1 VTAIQQSD
9 TASPTLARNAIGL
22 PEVLFQSI
30 THMAPAV
37 ATALSI
43 GAATA
48 FAGAITPLAVVFA
61 MIAVLFTAFSMAE
74 LARHLPSA
82 GGMYTYVGRGL
93 GSFFGW
99 LVAWSFALAEPL
111 VMPLLLGGFGFYGA
125 IFLSQYLSIDFE
137 FAWIVLAIACGLV
150 VWWLNY
156 RGIALSTRTGLVLGA
171 IEIAIFLLISTL
183 LIINADENTLSVF
196 VPGDEGVQPAF
207 QGMIFCLLAFIG
219 FEAAAPLG
227 EEASEPRRTIPRA
240 VIWSAVLV
248 GLFYVFNY
256 YAATVYFGP
265 DQMLGFYTSHDGDPW
280 GFMAEEVLP
289 GIGGLLVVFAILN
302 SSLANANAGAT
313 AATRSLFAMG
323 RASLAPRFFAK
334 IHPETHAPV
343 NAVHFQAVTALIIA
357 VGLGIVLANDPFETP
372 EGAGSFGGLNVY
384 VFLGTMLGLIFAGI
398 YFLVNL
404 ACIGYFLREG
414 RSEFNPLK
422 HVVVP
427 VIGAIAMIPAA
438 LAVIG
443 GVTIPILDVTLPPY
457 ETALKWCAPI
467 VAIWLILGIIAYVV
481 LRMRSPEA
489 LERVG
494 EVYGGESDA
503 PDAPVAAAPPPAAPP
518 PAAPPP
524 AAEPPAEP
532 PPTDPAGY

>member
-1 VTAIQQSD
+1 MSVTSSAQSPG
-9 TASPTLARNAIGL
+9 AGAPTLEGNAIGL

-43 GAATA
+43 GAATS
-48 FAGAITPLAVVFA
+48 FAGGITPLAVLLA
-61 MIAVLFTAFSMAE
+61 MIAVLFTAFSMAQ
-74 LARHLPSA
+74 LAKHLPSA
-82 GGMYTYVGRGL
+82 GGMYTYVGSGL

-125 IFLSQYLSIDFE
+125 IFLSSYLGIEFE
-137 FAWIVLAIACGLV
+137 LAWIGLAVLCGLV
-150 VWWLNY
+150 VWWLTY
-156 RGIALSTRTGLVLGA
+156 RGVGLSTRAGLVLGV
-171 IEIAIFLLISTL
+171 IEIVIFLLISTL
-183 LIINADENTLSVF
+183 LIVNADSNTLSVF
-196 VPGDEGVQPAF
+196 VPGDEGVKPAF

-227 EEASEPRRTIPRA
+227 EETRDPRRTIPQA
-240 VIWSAVLV
+240 VIWSAILV

-265 DQMLGFYTSHDGDPW
+265 DEMVGFYTSHDGDPW

-323 RASLAPRFFAK
+323 RATLLPRFFAAV
-334 IHPETHAPV
+334 HPETRAPV
-343 NAVHFQAVTALIIA
+343 NAVHFQAVTAIIIA
-357 VGLGIVLANDPFETP
+357 VVLGLVLANDPYPTP

-398 YFLVNL
+398 YILVNV
-404 ACIGYFLREG
+404 ACFGYFWRV
-414 RSEFNPLK
+414 RRDEFSWLK
-422 HVVVP
+422 HFVVP
-427 VIGAIAMIPAA
+427 VLGVIAMIPAL

-443 GVTIPILDVTLPPY
+443 GVTIPILDITLDPY
-457 ETALKWCAPI
+457 ETALRWTAPI
-467 VAIWLILGIIAYVV
+467 VGVWVVLGIVLYVV
-481 LRMRSPEA
+481 LRMSNPEA
-489 LERVG
+489 LGRVS
-494 EVYGGESDA
+494 EVYGGDGT
-503 PDAPVAAAPPPAAPP
+503 PP
-518 PAAPPP
+518 
-524 AAEPPAEP
+524 ER
-532 PPTDPAGY
+532 TTY

>member
-1 VTAIQQSD
+1 MDRTAPGGTPEEDWHVTATAQSQD
-9 TASPTLARNAIGL
+9 PASPTLARNAIGL

-43 GAATA
+43 GAATS
-48 FAGAITPLAVVFA
+48 FAGGITPLAVLFA
-61 MIAVLFTAFSMAE
+61 MIAVLFTAYSMSE

-99 LVAWSFALAEPL
+99 LVAWGFALAEPL

-125 IFLSQYLSIDFE
+125 IFLSSYVGIEFE
-137 FAWIVLAIACGLV
+137 YAWVALAILCGLA
-150 VWWLNY
+150 VWWLTY
-156 RGIALSTRTGLVLGA
+156 RGVGLSTRTGIVLGV

-183 LIINADENTLSVF
+183 LIVNADENTLSVF
-196 VPGDEGVQPAF
+196 LPGDDGVKPAF

-227 EEASEPRRTIPRA
+227 EETEEPRRAIPRA
-240 VIWSAVLV
+240 LLWSAILV

-256 YAATVYFGP
+256 YAATVFFGP
-265 DQMLGFYTSHDGDPW
+265 DRMTEFYTFNEGDPW

-323 RASLAPRFFAK
+323 RASLAPRFFAAV
-334 IHPETHAPV
+334 HPETRAPV

-357 VGLGIVLANDPFETP
+357 VVLAFVLGADPYPF
-372 EGAGSFGGLNVY
+372 GLNVY

-398 YFLVNL
+398 YILVNI
-404 ACIGYFLREG
+404 ACIGYFMREG

-422 HVVVP
+422 HVLIPILGV
-427 VIGAIAMIPAA
+427 IAMIPAL

-443 GVTIPILDVTLPPY
+443 GVTIPIIDVALDPY
-457 ETALKWCAPI
+457 DNYLRFTAPI
-467 VAIWLILGIIAYVV
+467 VGVWVLIGIVMYFV
-481 LRMRSPEA
+481 LRATRPEA
-489 LERVG
+489 LDRVDD
-494 EVYGGESDA
+494 VYGGDDA
-503 PDAPVAAAPPPAAPP
+503 PEGQPASS
-518 PAAPPP
+518 
-524 AAEPPAEP
+524 
-532 PPTDPAGY
+532 